1 MNLSVTHLVSSLNFG
16 GAERFVIDLSQQQKD
31 DGINANIISFGTDTD
46 PLLEQCKKNQLEV
59 LTINAIKLVAHYRFY
74 IAVKD
79 ADVVHIH
86 SPHVLKFL
94 VPILPLLISKKIIYT
109 RHGAHP
115 FNQRLWL
122 IVHRFCQKYID
133 HITFV
138 SEEGKQIFTDN
149 HGWHSKNKSVIDNAV
164 RLPRIIKRQQN
175 NKQISLGSV
184 GRMVDLKNQICLL
197 EALTKLSMEELQ
209 HINLHFFGDGP
220 CMGKLKTYQQQH
232 LADCSIY
239 FHGSVA
245 DRQKIYSSFDV
256 LVVTSETEGLSL
268 VIIEAMAS
276 ECCVIATNVGGNPLL
291 VSDNETGWLFEYND
305 STRLANLIKRC
316 LEDNNDV
323 KAFAQKSKQKISEQ
337 FSLSKCAQAYQNIYV
352 D

>member
-1 MNLSVTHLVSSLNFG
+1 MSSLNCG

-31 DGINANIISFGTDTD
+31 DGINAKIISFGTDTD
-46 PLLEQCKKNQLEV
+46 SLLAECKKNQLQV
-59 LTINAIKLVAHYRFY
+59 LTINAIKLVAHYRLY
-74 IAVKD
+74 KALKAV
-79 ADVVHIH
+79 DVVHIH

-94 VPILPLLISKKIIYT
+94 LPILPLLINKKIIYT

-138 SEEGKQIFTDN
+138 SEEGKQIFTAN

-164 RLPRIIKRQQN
+164 KLPNISKRQRN
-175 NKQISLGSV
+175 SKQISLGSV

-197 EALTKLSMEELQ
+197 QALTKLNKDELQ
-209 HINLHFFGDGP
+209 DISVHFFGDGP
-220 CMGKLKTYQQQH
+220 CMGKLKDYQQQY
-232 LADCSIY
+232 LPNSNIF
-239 FHGSVA
+239 FHGLVI
-245 DRQKIYSSFDV
+245 DRQKIYSTFEV
-256 LVVTSETEGLSL
+256 LIVTSETEGLSL

-276 ECCVIATNVGGNPLL
+276 ECCVIASNVGGNPQL

-305 STRLANLIKRC
+305 STTLASLIKSC
-316 LEDNNDV
+316 LQDKNQMA
-323 KAFAQKSKQKISEQ
+323 AFAQKSKQKICEQ
-337 FSLSKCAQAYQNIYV
+337 FSLTKCAQAYQKIYV